1 MPHTSSGAEGEPP
14 PLILHLGYDARF
26 LVLAYGVSIMGAI
39 AAGMHIK
46 NAMIR
51 TYTHGDSVGAAND
64 G

>member
-1 MPHTSSGAEGEPP
+1 
-14 PLILHLGYDARF
+14 LGYDARF

-46 NAMIR
+46 NAMIC